1 MRENNSTFKIC
12 ELQREKG
19 WKREKKAKADRD
31 RRGPEEKEVIK
42 KTLTSL
48 LLFF

>member
-1 MRENNSTFKIC
+1 MRENNSTFKIS

-19 WKREKKAKADRD
+19 WKREKKADRD

-42 KTLTSL
+42 KTLNSL